1 MSRKKKNSSPK
12 IRSFI
17 AISLPEELKESLG
30 EFQARLKKAQAD
42 VKWVRPASLHI
53 TLRFLG
59 YLTPEEVEKAGKA
72 LEKVAQK
79 FSPFTIQLEGYG
91 TFPERGRPR
100 VIWTGIT
107 LGKDQLAQISQQLEK
122 CLDDFGFPPADK
134 PFSPH
139 LTLGRIKTGK
149 NLNNLIEYLNKEG
162 NKIYGKFLAKSI
174 ILFKSELRPEG
185 ARYSVIKQVGLGN
198 LTEG

>member
-1 MSRKKKNSSPK
+1 MSKKKNSSSK

-17 AISLPEELKESLG
+17 AINLPEELKESLG

-59 YLTPEEVEKAGKA
+59 YLSPEEVEKASKA
-72 LEKVAQK
+72 LEKVAQI
-79 FSPFTIQLEGYG
+79 FSPFTIQLEDYG

-100 VIWTGIT
+100 VIWVGISQ
-107 LGKDQLAQISQQLEK
+107 GKDQLAQISQQLEK
-122 CLDDFGFPPADK
+122 ELKKFNFPPADK
-134 PFSPH
+134 PFAPH

-149 NLNNLIEYLNKEG
+149 NLNKLIEYLDKEG
-162 NKIYGKFLAKSI
+162 KRIYGKFPAKSI
-174 ILFKSELRPEG
+174 ILYKSELRPEG
-185 ARYSVIKQVGLGN
+185 ARYSVIKQVGLGAQ
-198 LTEG
+198 TEG